1 MLLKRRTV
9 ICGNVLK
16 GMRWL
21 PAPPPLHFAAGIGV
35 IMRITEQME
44 LLSRGTLEILPAGSL
59 EAKLKEAEK
68 DGRPL
73 RVKAGF
79 DPTAPDL
86 HLGHTVLLEKLRQF
100 QHCGHQ
106 VVFLIGDFTGTMGD
120 PTGKNET
127 RPPLTH
133 DEVLVNAET
142 YKEQVFKILDP
153 ARTEVRFNSEWL
165 ANLTAADLIRIAGKA
180 TVARMLERDD
190 FEKRYKGG
198 QAIAIHEFLYPL
210 IQGYD
215 SVALDADIELGGNDQ
230 KFNLLMGRQLQ
241 DAYGKSQQVILTMP
255 LLEGLDGV
263 NKMSKSLDNYV
274 GVAEPAKEQFGKLMS
289 ISDELMLKY
298 YELLTDVNL
307 DEIRNMHP
315 MEAKKRLA
323 AMIVDRFHGAGE
335 GRKARVGFEAQ
346 FTRNEIPDDVPEL
359 ELSAEGGSLWIIRAL
374 SQSGLTASN
383 GEAIRLVK
391 QNALSINGEKVAD
404 KDYRLKPGGPYL
416 IKLGKR
422 KFLNLTVA

>member
-1 MLLKRRTV
+1 MCCHDSR
-9 ICGNVLK
+9 IDE
-16 GMRWL
+16 
-21 PAPPPLHFAAGIGV
+21 IGV
-35 IMRITEQME
+35 DMNIQEQMQ
-44 LLSRGTLEILPAGSL
+44 LLTRGTLEILPAGAL
-59 EAKLKEAEK
+59 EAKLKDAAKE
-68 DGRPL
+68 GRPL

-106 VVFLIGDFTGTMGD
+106 VVFLIGDFTGTIGD

-133 DEVLVNAET
+133 DEVLLNAET

-153 ARTEVRFNSEWL
+153 AQTEVRFNSEWL
-165 ANLTAADLIRIAGKA
+165 GQLTAADLIRIAGKA

-198 QAIAIHEFLYPL
+198 QSISIHEFLYPL
-210 IQGYD
+210 VQGYD
-215 SVALDADIELGGNDQ
+215 SVALDADVELGGNDQ

-255 LLEGLDGV
+255 LLEGLDGI
-263 NKMSKSLDNYV
+263 NKMSKSLNNYV
-274 GVAEPAKEQFGKLMS
+274 GVAESAKEQFGKLMS
-289 ISDELMLKY
+289 VSDNLMYKY

-307 DEIRNMHP
+307 DDIKAKHP
-315 MEAKKRLA
+315 MEAKKQLA
-323 AMIVDRFHGAGE
+323 ATIVDRFHGAGA
-335 GRKARVGFEAQ
+335 GQTAREGFEAQ
-346 FTRNEIPDDVPEL
+346 FAKKEIPDDVPEASI
-359 ELSAEGGSLWIIRAL
+359 SAEGGSFWIIKAL
-374 SQSGLTASN
+374 TQTGLTASN
-383 GEAIRLVK
+383 GEGMRMVK
-391 QNALSINGEKVAD
+391 QNALSIDGEKITD
-404 KDYRLKPGGPYL
+404 KDFQLKPGGPYL

-422 KFLNLTVA
+422 KFLNLTVTD

>member
-1 MLLKRRTV
+1 MIR
-9 ICGNVLK
+9 
-16 GMRWL
+16 
-21 PAPPPLHFAAGIGV
+21 PLMDFGV
-35 IMRITEQME
+35 NMNIQEQMQ
-44 LLSRGTLEILPAGSL
+44 LLSRGALEILPAGGL
-59 EAKLKEAEK
+59 EAKLKEAAKE
-68 DGRPL
+68 GRPL

-106 VVFLIGDFTGTMGD
+106 VVFLIGDFTGTIGD

-133 DEVLVNAET
+133 DEVLLNAET

-153 ARTEVRFNSEWL
+153 QLTEVRFNSEWL
-165 ANLTAADLIRIAGKA
+165 GQLTAADLIRIAGKA

-198 QAIAIHEFLYPL
+198 QSISIHEFLYPL
-210 IQGYD
+210 VQGYD
-215 SVALDADIELGGNDQ
+215 SVALDADVELGGNDQ

-241 DAYGKSQQVILTMP
+241 DAYGKAPQVILTMP

-263 NKMSKSLDNYV
+263 NKMSKSLNNYV

-289 ISDELMLKY
+289 ASDELMYKY
-298 YELLTDVNL
+298 YELLTDVDL
-307 DEIRNMHP
+307 DEVRAMHP
-315 MEAKKRLA
+315 MEAKKQLA
-323 AMIVDRFHGAGE
+323 ATIVDRFHGAGAGAE
-335 GRKARVGFEAQ
+335 ARAGFEAQ
-346 FTRNEIPDDVPEL
+346 FAKKEIPDDVPEL
-359 ELSAEGGSLWIIRAL
+359 TLATEDGSLWIIKAL

-383 GEAIRLVK
+383 GEAMRMVK
-391 QNALSINGEKVAD
+391 QNALSIDGKKVAD
-404 KDYRLKPGGPYL
+404 KDYQLKPGGPYL

-422 KFLNLTVA
+422 KFLNLTVQ

>member
-1 MLLKRRTV
+1 MN
-9 ICGNVLK
+9 IQ
-16 GMRWL
+16 
-21 PAPPPLHFAAGIGV
+21 
-35 IMRITEQME
+35 EQME

-59 EAKLKEAEK
+59 EAKLKQAKKE
-68 DGRPL
+68 DRPL

-86 HLGHTVLLEKLRQF
+86 HLGHTVLIEKLRQF

-106 VVFLIGDFTGTMGD
+106 VIFLIGDFTGIIGD

-133 DEVLVNAET
+133 DEVLLNAET

-153 ARTEVRFNSEWL
+153 KQTEVRFNSEWL
-165 ANLTAADLIRIAGKA
+165 GNLTAADLIRIAGKA

-198 QAIAIHEFLYPL
+198 QSIAIHEFLYPL
-210 IQGYD
+210 VQGYD
-215 SVALDADIELGGNDQ
+215 SVALDADVELGGNDQ

-241 DAYGKSQQVILTMP
+241 EAYGKPPQVVLTMP
-255 LLEGLDGV
+255 LLEGLDGI
-263 NKMSKSLDNYV
+263 NKMSKSLNNYV

-307 DEIRNMHP
+307 DEIKSMHP
-315 MEAKKRLA
+315 MEAKKQMA
-323 AMIVDRFHGAGE
+323 AMIVERFHGE
-335 GRKARVGFEAQ
+335 GSGQTAREGFESQ
-346 FTRNEIPDDVPEL
+346 FARNEVPDDVPEAT
-359 ELSAEGGSLWIIRAL
+359 LSAENGSLWIVRAL
-374 SQSGLTASN
+374 AKSGLTASN
-383 GEAIRLVK
+383 GEAIRMIK
-391 QNALSINGEKVAD
+391 QNALSIDGEKISD
-404 KDYRLKPGGPYL
+404 KDHQLKPGGPYL

-422 KFLNLTVA
+422 KFLNLSVEG